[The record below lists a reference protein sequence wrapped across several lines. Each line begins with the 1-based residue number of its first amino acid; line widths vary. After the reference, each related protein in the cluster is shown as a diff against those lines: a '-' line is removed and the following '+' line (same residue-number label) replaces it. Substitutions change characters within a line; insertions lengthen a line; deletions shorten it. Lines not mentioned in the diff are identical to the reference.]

1 MILTILKYLIVVV
14 AVALGVGFLL
24 FLGAM
29 ITAVL
34 IMVAEDTEYP
44 KQNIRK
50 EELTDGDN
58 EA

>member
-14 AVALGVGFLL
+14 AVALGIGFLL

-44 KQNIRK
+44 KRN
-50 EELTDGDN
+50 
-58 EA
+58 

>member
-14 AVALGVGFLL
+14 AVALGIGFLL

>member
-14 AVALGVGFLL
+14 AVALGIGFLL

-34 IMVAEDTEYP
+34 IMAAEDTEYP
-44 KQNIRK
+44 NQNIRK

>member
-1 MILTILKYLIVVV
+1 
-14 AVALGVGFLL
+14 VALGIGFLL

-34 IMVAEDTEYP
+34 TMVAEDTEYP
-44 KQNIRK
+44 NQNIRK

>member
-1 MILTILKYLIVVV
+1 MILTILKYLIIVV
-14 AVALGVGFLL
+14 AVALGIGFLL

-44 KQNIRK
+44 NQNIRK